1 MEKVVALA
9 SNNLIS
15 AFVTNEDDV
24 KLSKEEIKEN
34 KLFQKIRKQ
43 LLKSTLKELGLK
55 SEDLDKYAN
64 KFAEYQNAPQRPNQF
79 IDNLKDSENVAN
91 SARTAVKVGDKETAK
106 KVATFGVTVAAFA
119 SAKFVAVQALIA
131 SISATIP
138 FLGVALGGATLAYY
152 LKKRVKAR
160 QGEKSD
166 FSEKDRAFEEY
177 LTSLEEKLRQ
187 FDNII
192 NQDKSLIIEK
202 NKVMKSAEF
211 KKFIAD
217 YAKQKLTECGLIG
230 ELQVE
235 QVAAA
240 VNADSKESV
249 AEAKAETKAEEKD
262 EESSSEAEAEES
274 QEDKTEEETKS
285 SNVTEQKVEEP
296 KPDKDQEKDKEEI
309 KNLEEMEK

>member
-15 AFVTNEDDV
+15 AFVTNKDDV

-34 KLFQKIRKQ
+34 KRFQNIRKQ
-43 LLKSTLKELGLK
+43 LLKSTLKELGMK
-55 SEDLDKYAN
+55 EKDLDRYAN
-64 KFAEYQNAPQRPNQF
+64 KFAEYQNNPQRSNQF
-79 IDNLKDSENVAN
+79 IDNLRDSENVVN

-106 KVATFGVTVAAFA
+106 KIATFGVTVAAFA
-119 SAKFVAVQALIA
+119 SAKFAAVQALIA

-177 LTSLEEKLRQ
+177 LISMEEKLKK
-187 FDNII
+187 FDSII
-192 NQDKSLIIEK
+192 NQDKDMIIQK
-202 NKVMKSAEF
+202 SKTMKSAEF
-211 KKFIAD
+211 KKFIAE

-235 QVAAA
+235 QATAA
-240 VNADSKESV
+240 VDVAPDSANPENAT
-249 AEAKAETKAEEKD
+249 AEKQVEKN
-262 EESSSEAEAEES
+262 SSESEAEES
-274 QEDKTEEETKS
+274 QEDEKTEEEKG
-285 SNVTEQKVEEP
+285 SNETEQKVEASNS
-296 KPDKDQEKDKEEI
+296 DNNQEKLDEEER
-309 KNLEEMEK
+309 KNLEEMGK

>member
-34 KLFQKIRKQ
+34 KRFQNIRKQ
-43 LLKSTLKELGLK
+43 LLKSTLKELGMK
-55 SEDLDKYAN
+55 EKDLDRYAN
-64 KFAEYQNAPQRPNQF
+64 KFAEYQNNPQRPNQF
-79 IDNLKDSENVAN
+79 IDNLRDSENVVN

-106 KVATFGVTVAAFA
+106 KIATFGVTVAAFA
-119 SAKFVAVQALIA
+119 SAKFAAVQALIA

-177 LTSLEEKLRQ
+177 LISMEEKLKN
-187 FDNII
+187 FDKII
-192 NQDKSLIIEK
+192 NQDKDMIIQK
-202 NKVMKSAEF
+202 SKTMKSAEF
-211 KKFIAD
+211 KKFIAE

-235 QVAAA
+235 QATAA
-240 VNADSKESV
+240 VDVAPDSTAPENET
-249 AEAKAETKAEEKD
+249 AENQVEEN
-262 EESSSEAEAEES
+262 SSESEEES
-274 QEDKTEEETKS
+274 QEDEKAEEEKS
-285 SNVTEQKVEEP
+285 SNETEQKVEASNS
-296 KPDKDQEKDKEEI
+296 DNNQEKLDEEER
-309 KNLEEMEK
+309 KNLEEMGK

>member
-15 AFVTNEDDV
+15 AFVTNKDDV

-34 KLFQKIRKQ
+34 KRFQNIRKQ
-43 LLKSTLKELGLK
+43 LLKSTLKELGMK
-55 SEDLDKYAN
+55 EKDLDRYAN
-64 KFAEYQNAPQRPNQF
+64 KFAEYQNNPQRSNQF
-79 IDNLKDSENVAN
+79 IDNLRDSENVVN

-106 KVATFGVTVAAFA
+106 KIATFGVTVSAFA
-119 SAKFVAVQALIA
+119 SAKFAAVQALIA

-177 LTSLEEKLRQ
+177 LISMEEKLKK
-187 FDNII
+187 FDSII
-192 NQDKSLIIEK
+192 NQDKDMIIQK
-202 NKVMKSAEF
+202 SKTMKSAEF
-211 KKFIAD
+211 KKFIAE

-235 QVAAA
+235 QATAA
-240 VNADSKESV
+240 VDVAPDSANPENAT
-249 AEAKAETKAEEKD
+249 AEKQVEKN
-262 EESSSEAEAEES
+262 SSESEAEES
-274 QEDKTEEETKS
+274 QEDEKTEEEKG
-285 SNVTEQKVEEP
+285 SNETEQKVEASNS
-296 KPDKDQEKDKEEI
+296 DNNQEKRDEEER
-309 KNLEEMEK
+309 KNLEEMGK

>member
-15 AFVTNEDDV
+15 AFVTNKDDV

-34 KLFQKIRKQ
+34 KRFQKIRKQ
-43 LLKSTLKELGLK
+43 LLKSTLKELGMK
-55 SEDLDKYAN
+55 EEDLDKYAS
-64 KFAEYQNAPQRPNQF
+64 KLSEYQNNSQRPNQF
-79 IDNLKDSENVAN
+79 IDNLRDSENVAN

-106 KVATFGVTVAAFA
+106 KIATFGVTVAAFA
-119 SAKFVAVQALIA
+119 SAKFAAVQALIA

-160 QGEKSD
+160 KGEKSD

-177 LTSLEEKLRQ
+177 LISMEEKLKK
-187 FDNII
+187 FDSII
-192 NQDKSLIIEK
+192 NQDKDMIIQK
-202 NKVMKSAEF
+202 SKTMKSAEF
-211 KKFIAD
+211 KKFIAE

-235 QVAAA
+235 QATAA
-240 VNADSKESV
+240 VDVAPDSANPENAT
-249 AEAKAETKAEEKD
+249 AENQVEEN
-262 EESSSEAEAEES
+262 SSESEAEES
-274 QEDKTEEETKS
+274 QEDEKAEEEKS
-285 SNVTEQKVEEP
+285 SNETEQKVEASNS
-296 KPDKDQEKDKEEI
+296 DNNQEKLDEEER
-309 KNLEEMEK
+309 KNLEEMGK

>member
-34 KLFQKIRKQ
+34 KRFQKIRKQ
-43 LLKSTLKELGLK
+43 LLKSTLKELGMK
-55 SEDLDKYAN
+55 EEDLDRYAN
-64 KFAEYQNAPQRPNQF
+64 KFAEYQNNPQRSNQF
-79 IDNLKDSENVAN
+79 IDNLRDSENVVN

-106 KVATFGVTVAAFA
+106 KIATFGVTVAAFA
-119 SAKFVAVQALIA
+119 SAKFAAVQALIA

-177 LTSLEEKLRQ
+177 LISMEEKLKN
-187 FDNII
+187 FDSII
-192 NQDKSLIIEK
+192 NQDKDMIIQK
-202 NKVMKSAEF
+202 SKTMKSAEF
-211 KKFIAD
+211 KKFIAE

-235 QVAAA
+235 QATAA
-240 VNADSKESV
+240 VDVAPDSTAPENET
-249 AEAKAETKAEEKD
+249 AENQVEEN
-262 EESSSEAEAEES
+262 SSESEEES
-274 QEDKTEEETKS
+274 QEDEKAEEEKS
-285 SNVTEQKVEEP
+285 SNETEQKVEVSNS
-296 KPDKDQEKDKEEI
+296 DNNQEKLDEEER
-309 KNLEEMEK
+309 KNLEEMGK